1 MPAQSQSLTFTVNST
16 STVSVNYPNTGTT
29 ALTLVSDKVK
39 GDGYFGGSDGV
50 HTVQIQITNF
60 VGKLEIQA
68 SLSSEPG
75 SADWFSSPM
84 SGQQQSVDTTG
95 LVLNATTSSV
105 TYNVAT
111 TNIKSY
117 NIVGNYVWLRAKI
130 SQFTEGSVNAIKY
143 NY

>member
-1 MPAQSQSLTFTVNST
+1 
-16 STVSVNYPNTGTT
+16 
-29 ALTLVSDKVK
+29 
-39 GDGYFGGSDGV
+39 
-50 HTVQIQITNF
+50 
-60 VGKLEIQA
+60 
-68 SLSSEPG
+68 
-75 SADWFSSPM
+75 M